1 MITKEDIITKRRIL
15 TSYLTTIVSISLVL
29 FLLGLTFLLV
39 LNAKRISDHIKE
51 NFGFTV
57 FLKENAKQADINVL
71 QKNFDATSYVKST
84 EYISKEK
91 AAEELKETLGEDF
104 IEFLGFNPLLAS
116 LDVRLYADYA
126 NTDSLQK
133 VEGDFLKYPLVSE
146 VSYQKSLLHLVNE
159 NVRKISFILLS
170 FSLLLFLISF
180 ALINNTIRLMVY
192 SKRFIIN
199 TMKLIGATRSFI
211 QFPFLIK
218 STIQG
223 IIGALIAIFML
234 ILVIYFAQNELK
246 DIISLY
252 DFKILGSLFAIV
264 IVLGI
269 LMCLISTY
277 IAVGKYLSIKSDNLY
292 Y

>member
-1 MITKEDIITKRRIL
+1 MITREEIITKRRIF
-15 TSYLTTIVSISLVL
+15 TSYLTTVVSISLVL

-84 EYISKEK
+84 EYISQEK
-91 AAEELKETLGEDF
+91 AAEDLKQTLGEDF

-126 NTDSLQK
+126 NSDSLQSIEK
-133 VEGDFLKYPLVSE
+133 DFLKYPLVSE

-159 NVRKISFILLS
+159 NVRKISFILLG
-170 FSLLLFLISF
+170 FSLLLFLIAF

-199 TMKLIGATRSFI
+199 TMKLIGATRAFI
-211 QFPFLIK
+211 QFPFLLK

-223 IIGALIAIFML
+223 IVGALLAILML

-252 DFKILGSLFAIV
+252 DFKILGSLFGIV
-264 IVLGI
+264 IVLGV

-277 IAVGKYLSIKSDNLY
+277 IAVGKYLKIKSDNLY